1 MTDTT
6 ITERSVWSMTMEEVE
21 AELRQTRPHT
31 PRYLALCR
39 YIFTNT
45 YDRTPDGGYR

>member
-6 ITERSVWSMTMEEVE
+6 ARNVWTMTMEEVE
-21 AELRQTRPHT
+21 AALRHARPHT

-39 YIFTNT
+39 YIFANT